1 MEPNFTQTITFR
13 SDHPETLI
21 ALAREWDEL
30 QASEEVMGFMG
41 VRILADREDPGR
53 YVMIADFGAVDPELS
68 AAQEAFLNNVRPQT
82 EAFAERFPC
91 YRYRRARMAPLRRA
105 VPHTVRV
112 ADFAQS
118 MRWVHTSAAA
128 AAAHNAMS
136 AAPMNHTVRD
146 CCFES

>member
-1 MEPNFTQTITFR
+1 MPPNFTQMITFR

-53 YVMIADFGAVDPELS
+53 YVMIADFGVVDPELS

-82 EAFAERFPC
+82 EEFAERFRALANGEPEWRHYDEL
-91 YRYRRARMAPLRRA
+91 YRTPF
-105 VPHTVRV
+105 V
-112 ADFAQS
+112 
-118 MRWVHTSAAA
+118 
-128 AAAHNAMS
+128 
-136 AAPMNHTVRD
+136 
-146 CCFES
+146 

>member
-53 YVMIADFGAVDPELS
+53 YVMIADFGVVDPGLS
-68 AAQEAFLNNVRPQT
+68 AAQEAFLNNERQQT
-82 EAFAERFPC
+82 QEFAERF
-91 YRYRRARMAPLRRA
+91 RA
-105 VPHTVRV
+105 VSKGEPE
-112 ADFAQS
+112 
-118 MRWVHTSAAA
+118 W
-128 AAAHNAMS
+128 HNYDELYRTTFGQEAIS
-136 AAPMNHTVRD
+136 
-146 CCFES
+146 E

>member
-82 EAFAERFPC
+82 EAFAERFRAIAIGEPEWHHYDEL
-91 YRYRRARMAPLRRA
+91 YRTPF
-105 VPHTVRV
+105 V
-112 ADFAQS
+112 
-118 MRWVHTSAAA
+118 
-128 AAAHNAMS
+128 
-136 AAPMNHTVRD
+136 
-146 CCFES
+146 